1 MNAPV
6 QPRPSSQSDYVDVLI
21 VGAGLS
27 GIGAAVHLGRDCPQ
41 KSYAIWE
48 ARDAIGGTWDL
59 FRYPGVRSDSD
70 MHTLG
75 YAFRPWVG
83 DKAIADGPAIRQ
95 YVRDTARDHG
105 IDRRIAFDR
114 KVVAA
119 DWSSAEA
126 LWTVTARDAEGG
138 EHRIRANFLFM
149 CSGYYDY
156 EDPYDAGFAG
166 RADFAGPV
174 VHPQF
179 WPEDLDYAQRRVVV
193 IGSGATAVTIV
204 PEMAKTAAKVTMLQR
219 SPTYVVSRP
228 GKDAIAN
235 ALRKLLLARAAYALT
250 RWKNVLLQRFFF
262 KRARAKPAKVK
273 ATLVKWVGDAIGHD
287 SAAAHFTPRYNPWD
301 QRLCLIPDGDL
312 FEAIKAGKADVVT
325 DTIERFE
332 KDGIR
337 LSSGGLLPADIIVT
351 ATGLR
356 LQVGGGAAFSLDGAP
371 IDFAKTFNYKGVMF
385 SGVPNFAITFG
396 YTNASWTLK
405 ADLTSEY
412 ICRLLNTMDAKG
424 ARIATP
430 VASGDIEPEAMLDF
444 SSGYVTRALDYL
456 PKQGDRMPWKL
467 NQNYPL
473 DRKILRK
480 DPVDDGVIAFTSPQN
495 EIERVA

>member
-1 MNAPV
+1 MNSPAHPHAPYDT
-6 QPRPSSQSDYVDVLI
+6 DYVDVLI

-48 ARDAIGGTWDL
+48 ARNAIGGTWDL

-83 DKAIADGPAIRQ
+83 DKAIADGPAICD
-95 YVRDTARDHG
+95 YVRATAHDHN
-105 IDRRIAFDR
+105 IDQRIAFDH

-126 LWTVTARDAEGG
+126 LWTVTARDGDGG

-156 EDPYDAGFAG
+156 ENPYDAGFAG
-166 RADFAGPV
+166 RDDFAGRI

-179 WPEDLDYAQRRVVV
+179 WPEDLDYAGKRVVI
-193 IGSGATAVTIV
+193 IGSGATAITIV

-235 ALRKLLLARAAYALT
+235 ALRKALPARAAYALT

-262 KRARAKPAKVK
+262 KRARARPAKVK

-287 SAAAHFTPRYNPWD
+287 IAAAHFTPSYNPWD

-312 FEAIKAGKADVVT
+312 FEAIKEGKADVVT
-325 DTIERFE
+325 DAIEKFE

-337 LSSGGLLPADIIVT
+337 LSSGDLLPADIIVT

-356 LQVGGGAAFSLDGAP
+356 LHVGGGAAFSLDGEQ
-371 IDFAKTFNYKGVMF
+371 IDFARTFNYKGVMF
-385 SGVPNFAITFG
+385 SGIPNFAITFG

-412 ICRLLNTMDAKG
+412 IGRLLNCMDAKG
-424 ARIATP
+424 ARVATP
-430 VASGDIEPEAMLDF
+430 IPSSDIEPEAMLDF

-456 PKQGDRMPWKL
+456 PKQGHRMPWKL

-480 DPVDDGVIAFTSPQN
+480 DPVDDGVIVFASPKMAAA
-495 EIERVA
+495 RVA